1 MRPPGNPLLDVEV
14 LRTLVPPASDPPA
27 ASEHGGLPPLFR
39 ATKTDRQEAQGRPMG
54 TANRFTQ
61 EKLTAPIASYGLS
74 ASLPYLGGAGK
85 WSAAITAHRFLLRR
99 LQNRS
104 PM

>member
-1 MRPPGNPLLDVEV
+1 
-14 LRTLVPPASDPPA
+14 
-27 ASEHGGLPPLFR
+27 
-39 ATKTDRQEAQGRPMG
+39 MG

-85 WSAAITAHRFLLRR
+85 WFAAITAHRCLLRR